1 MLAFAR
7 CQPQSKASA
16 GQTTMFPVE
25 ISITDEN
32 ALAERMTTVQ
42 QWLDDRQFEPLTFR
56 YSFVSSAILF
66 RVDFA
71 KVAEAAAF
79 AMAFDGKIIAY

>member
-1 MLAFAR
+1 
-7 CQPQSKASA
+7 
-16 GQTTMFPVE
+16 MFPVE

-71 KVAEAAAF
+71 KVAEADAF
-79 AMAFDGKIIAY
+79 AMAFDGKNHRLLKRMAISFPRLSFR

>member
-1 MLAFAR
+1 
-7 CQPQSKASA
+7 
-16 GQTTMFPVE
+16 MFPVE

-42 QWLDDRQFEPLTFR
+42 QWLDDRQFESLTFR

-71 KVAEAAAF
+71 KEAEADAF